1 MLKSSAFYVFPTILS
16 RSLQL
21 NFGFPFVLSVL
32 EFVEHRE
39 RIKRKESR
47 DKKHD
52 AKSYFHMTEVVKN
65 LVFKRW

>member
-32 EFVEHRE
+32 EFAEQ
-39 RIKRKESR
+39 KKNKE
-47 DKKHD
+47 KGK
-52 AKSYFHMTEVVKN
+52 
-65 LVFKRW
+65 